1 MDILEI
7 CDELD
12 RRSIGYSH
20 LEDIDDLRHLLQT
33 VSLQEYEKGSDTA
46 DESLKYSPEVDRTEP
61 ARSNSGQQADVW
73 TPPLKSKIPRET
85 KAIADIVEDLDSHGI
100 SYDGIKDA
108 ETLQSLF
115 SKGEG
120 AYDDTELDL
129 GEVCER
135 LDDLEVDYT
144 GLEEKEDLVELL
156 RQVTVKSEVNI
167 NYRGNNLTAVSKF
180 LFLRKDVLCTKS
192 YNRFNYVLKSIY
204 RLF

>member
-12 RRSIGYSH
+12 RRSVDYSH
-20 LEDIDDLRHLLQT
+20 LEDIDDLRHLLHT
-33 VSLQEYEKGSDTA
+33 VSLQEYEKCSDTA
-46 DESLKYSPEVDRTEP
+46 DESLNYSLEVDRTEH
-61 ARSNSGQQADVW
+61 ARSNSGQQTDVW

-85 KAIADIVEDLDSHGI
+85 KAIADIAEDLDSQGI

-108 ETLQSLF
+108 ETLQALF
-115 SKGEG
+115 SEGEG
-120 AYDDTELDL
+120 AYDDAELDL

-135 LDDLEVDYT
+135 LDHLEVDYT

-167 NYRGNNLTAVSKF
+167 NYRGNNLPAVSNF

-192 YNRFNYVLKSIY
+192 YNRFNYV
-204 RLF
+204 